1 MYSTFLTTEQVADIL
16 GVKVARVRE
25 LALAKSIDALRPE
38 GARRWRFTKQAVA
51 KYMGCKVED
60 II

>member
-25 LALAKSIDALRPE
+25 LALSGDIDALRPE
-38 GARRWRFTKQAVA
+38 GARRWRFTKKAIA
-51 KYMGCKVED
+51 KYMGCDVED
-60 II
+60 L